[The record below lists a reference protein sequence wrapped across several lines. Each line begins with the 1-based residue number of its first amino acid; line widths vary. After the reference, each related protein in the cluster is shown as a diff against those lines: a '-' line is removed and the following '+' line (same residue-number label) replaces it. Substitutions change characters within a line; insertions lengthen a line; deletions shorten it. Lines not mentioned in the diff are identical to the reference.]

1 MFLYVYIGVI
11 NREIGDTADTGG
23 KRRMLRRGSKVM
35 QKILGVDAVEGK
47 GLVIRDTETGEV
59 RTLDEEGKSVEVG
72 KVELGENVIFE
83 SEGDCPRCAE
93 VKELVVDLGLSEKV
107 KFYPAAMIA
116 MHLLREDIMTEL
128 SMQNMELPIG
138 VIAGEVVGLEAMV
151 EKLVGMCDDQG
162 PVTAENFDFGLDD

>member
-11 NREIGDTADTGG
+11 NRGFGDTADMGG
-23 KRRMLRRGSKVM
+23 KRRIQRRGSKVM

-59 RTLDEEGKSVEVG
+59 RTLDENGKRVEVG
-72 KVELGENVIFE
+72 KVELGEYVIFE

-93 VKELVVDLGLSEKV
+93 IKDLVEDLGLSEKV
-107 KFYPAAMIA
+107 KFCPAAMIA
-116 MHLLREDIMTEL
+116 LHLLRRDIMAEL
-128 SMQNMELPIG
+128 AMQNMELPVG
-138 VIAGEVVGLEAMV
+138 VFAGEVAGLEAMV
-151 EKLVGMCDDQG
+151 EKLVGMCDDQS